1 MAERTPATAI
11 RLRRALLVLLG
22 GGALLAALA
31 SLFTVDITE
40 AGVVTRF
47 GRVVRV
53 VDAPGLHVKLPF
65 DRVLPVDRRLLYS
78 KPAEAEYLTADKK
91 NVVVQSLAIW
101 RIADPRRFLETLAT
115 REGAEVRLA
124 DIVLAEIGAALG
136 NYPFA
141 SFVAAGNQASRF
153 QSLNA
158 EVRDA
163 VAAYALPA
171 YGIEVLNV
179 DVRQLSLPE
188 QNQQSVFERMKAER
202 GKIAKQFRSEGERD
216 SSKMIAEAEAEKTR
230 IAAEAYKQA
239 AGLKAEGDAQAMR
252 IYADA
257 FGQDAPFYKFLRTL
271 QAYETVLDEQTTLFL
286 PADAE
291 VFQILQGA
299 ADRPDL
305 KPGTPAP
312 GRGHLA
318 ADAPGHGEVAP

>member
-1 MAERTPATAI
+1 
-11 RLRRALLVLLG
+11 
-22 GGALLAALA
+22 
-31 SLFTVDITE
+31 
-40 AGVVTRF
+40 
-47 GRVVRV
+47 
-53 VDAPGLHVKLPF
+53 
-65 DRVLPVDRRLLYS
+65 
-78 KPAEAEYLTADKK
+78 
-91 NVVVQSLAIW
+91 
-101 RIADPRRFLETLAT
+101 
-115 REGAEVRLA
+115 
-124 DIVLAEIGAALG
+124 
-136 NYPFA
+136 
-141 SFVAAGNQASRF
+141 
-153 QSLNA
+153 
-158 EVRDA
+158 
-163 VAAYALPA
+163 
-171 YGIEVLNV
+171 
-179 DVRQLSLPE
+179 
-188 QNQQSVFERMKAER
+188 
-202 GKIAKQFRSEGERD
+202 
-216 SSKMIAEAEAEKTR
+216 MIAEAEAEKTR